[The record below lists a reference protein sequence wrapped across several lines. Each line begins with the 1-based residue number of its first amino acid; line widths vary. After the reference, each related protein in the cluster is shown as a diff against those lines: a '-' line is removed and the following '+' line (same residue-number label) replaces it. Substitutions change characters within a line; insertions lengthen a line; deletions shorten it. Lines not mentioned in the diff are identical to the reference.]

1 MNREERMASER
12 MLPLMISMSIPTVLA
27 QLVNLLYSV
36 VDRIYIG
43 HIPEIGSDAL
53 AGIGITSSIIILI
66 SAFAQFV
73 SGGGAARAA
82 IALGKGERRRAE
94 LLISNGF
101 SLLILFSVL
110 CMVAVYS
117 VKTPLLRLI
126 GASDQTFGYAAEYL
140 NVYLIGTFFVQVTVG
155 LNSFITAQ
163 GRSGIAMWSVVI
175 GALLN
180 IVLDPIFIFVFDMG
194 VGGAALATVLSQA
207 SSALWILYF
216 LFSKR
221 ATLRIR
227 PALMKPSLPI
237 IGSILSL
244 GVAPFVM
251 ASTESF
257 VGFVLNSGLQSYGGD
272 IYVSALTV
280 MQSAMQIVSV
290 PLSGFTQGVMP
301 IISYNFGAG
310 NKARVKEAFRILVTV
325 MFSVNLLLFLVMIL
339 FPRAVASVFASD
351 PLLVETVGQI
361 MPLFLAGMTIFGL
374 QRACQNTFVSLGQA
388 KISLFI
394 ALLRKIILLIPL
406 ALLLPLIVEP
416 PVMGVFLAEPLAD
429 GIAAITCTVIFYF
442 VFRGVLS
449 KMPDRK
455 ENATT

>member
-1 MNREERMASER
+1 
-12 MLPLMISMSIPTVLA
+12 
-27 QLVNLLYSV
+27 
-36 VDRIYIG
+36 
-43 HIPEIGSDAL
+43 
-53 AGIGITSSIIILI
+53 
-66 SAFAQFV
+66 
-73 SGGGAARAA
+73 
-82 IALGKGERRRAE
+82 
-94 LLISNGF
+94 
-101 SLLILFSVL
+101 
-110 CMVAVYS
+110 MVAVYS

-237 IGSILSL
+237 ISSILSL